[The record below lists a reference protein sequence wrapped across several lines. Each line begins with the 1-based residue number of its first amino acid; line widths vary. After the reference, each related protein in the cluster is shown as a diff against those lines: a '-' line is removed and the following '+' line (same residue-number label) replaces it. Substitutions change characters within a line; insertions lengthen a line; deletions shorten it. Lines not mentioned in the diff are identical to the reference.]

1 MYLGTYLCMCV
12 VCSYVTKMKEKNV
25 RIHEYLGRVRGHK
38 GERENYTI
46 ILKFSDIKNQYSS
59 CRRSRERIDKRMDM
73 CRCGGRFKS

>member
-1 MYLGTYLCMCV
+1 MQTERVIYVLRNIPMYVCCMFICH
-12 VCSYVTKMKEKNV
+12 KNERKNV

-59 CRRSRERIDKRMDM
+59 CRRSRERIDK
-73 CRCGGRFKS
+73 